1 MLQAQQRLSGEPEKN
16 SSECWCAREHL
27 FQRGILCF
35 CTRLAL
41 GNGAASFP
49 PVPASALQPVETQV
63 GAVQC
68 SRDASFRILGVVTA
82 NSPRDPSQALGLW
95 RLWRAGQT
103 NVPQMALW
111 RWDGIRWPLTF
122 FFHPVFCSSAICLL
136 RNRWCQFQILNS
148 LGWMNPLDEMLFL
161 NPAPYL
167 PAFFFSFFVNT
178 AYYQLGRQS
187 TGTRESS
194 WWRQLWCG
202 CNCFRGGDT
211 GQKSGFGLNHYK
223 WGD

>member
-167 PAFFFSFFVNT
+167 PAFFFSFFCEHGVLPAWQAKHRDQGEQLVKT
-178 AYYQLGRQS
+178 ALVWVQL
-187 TGTRESS
+187 
-194 WWRQLWCG
+194 L
-202 CNCFRGGDT
+202 
-211 GQKSGFGLNHYK
+211 
-223 WGD
+223 